1 MSMQI
6 ELEHFA
12 FCVCL
17 VSSLQFLRLSFG
29 FNLGKFTFES
39 SISSNN
45 FVSIDRRNIRTWMML
60 GHWNLAAMTTMWPA
74 SRNGFQWRTYVQ
86 SAKLQLWLIVRRNK
100 YILSVVYN
108 LWFLYICIMIFWYS
122 LKRRKNKLFKKICQ
136 REC

>member
-29 FNLGKFTFES
+29 FNLGRFTFES

-45 FVSIDRRNIRTWMML
+45 FVLIDRRNIRTWMML
-60 GHWNLAAMTTMWPA
+60 GH
-74 SRNGFQWRTYVQ
+74 
-86 SAKLQLWLIVRRNK
+86 
-100 YILSVVYN
+100 
-108 LWFLYICIMIFWYS
+108 
-122 LKRRKNKLFKKICQ
+122 
-136 REC
+136 